1 MGAAE
6 AHARKHGIDPRDL
19 FLWVDEFSLRFPVC
33 STEEMEQGKGED
45 YITIFRNN
53 IARCSWTLAVMTPW
67 THPAWTRRGWCID
80 EGYETVKLRDA
91 RLSVGL
97 PQEEQKSFLE
107 ALRNGAADVIT
118 KLSVFDIRNATVR
131 RCLVVQG
138 RCCCCFL
145 CRRRRRLGD
154 PRFP

>member
-1 MGAAE
+1 M
-6 AHARKHGIDPRDL
+6 
-19 FLWVDEFSLRFPVC
+19 VS
-33 STEEMEQGKGED
+33 
-45 YITIFRNN
+45 
-53 IARCSWTLAVMTPW
+53 
-67 THPAWTRRGWCID
+67 WTRRIWCVD

-97 PQEEQKSFLE
+97 PRQEQESFLE

-118 KLSVFDIRNATVR
+118 QLSVFDIRNATVR
-131 RCLVVQG
+131 RSLLVVHG

-145 CRRRRRLGD
+145 CRRRRRVGD

>member
-1 MGAAE
+1 VGAAE
-6 AHARKHGIDPRDL
+6 EHARKHGIDPRDL

-33 STEEMEQGKGED
+33 STEEMAQGKGDD

-67 THPAWTRRGWCID
+67 SYPAWTRRIWCID

-97 PQEEQKSFLE
+97 PRQEQQSFLE

-131 RCLVVQG
+131 RSLSCHAV
-138 RCCCCFL
+138 C
-145 CRRRRRLGD
+145 
-154 PRFP
+154 